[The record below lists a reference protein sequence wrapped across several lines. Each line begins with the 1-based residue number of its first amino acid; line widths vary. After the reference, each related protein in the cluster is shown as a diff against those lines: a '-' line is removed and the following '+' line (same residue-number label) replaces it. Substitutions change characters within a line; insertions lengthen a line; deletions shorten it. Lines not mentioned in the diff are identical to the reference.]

1 MCCVVV
7 AHCDRRGVLSLPLY
21 AALQRIIITGQ
32 YFSHNQ
38 SYLEAVKYGRGLAY
52 SPYQS
57 CVVLTHENISCLTVP
72 GVGANLMWQV
82 GALTLEFPGIS
93 PLFFASSICS
103 CRYRL
108 WLLT

>member
-7 AHCDRRGVLSLPLY
+7 THCDTRGVPSLPLF
-21 AALQRIIITGQ
+21 AALQRIFIIGQ
-32 YFSHNQ
+32 YFGNKQ

-82 GALTLEFPGIS
+82 GVLTLEFPGIS
-93 PLFFASSICS
+93 AL
-103 CRYRL
+103 
-108 WLLT
+108 